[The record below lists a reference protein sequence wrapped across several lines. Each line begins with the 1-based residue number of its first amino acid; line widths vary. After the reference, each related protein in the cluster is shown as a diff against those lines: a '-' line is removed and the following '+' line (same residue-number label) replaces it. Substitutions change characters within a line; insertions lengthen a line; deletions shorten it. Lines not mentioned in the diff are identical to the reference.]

1 MNITDLLE
9 AHKER
14 TTRKKPSH
22 RFATAEYR
30 THYPLIR
37 QAVGKGIPLMSVIK
51 ILREKEG
58 AFTGKSDKAVHV
70 AYSRAMVADGRND

>member
-14 TTRKKPSH
+14 SASKKPRH
-22 RFATAEYR
+22 TFATKEYR

-37 QAVGKGIPLMSVIK
+37 QAVEKGIPLMSAIK
-51 ILREKEG
+51 ILREKEE

-70 AYSRAMVADGRND
+70 AYSRAMGKKGDE